1 MLVQERDSGAAVLL
15 VSVELDEIF
24 ALSDRIAVMF
34 AGRLM
39 AVMDAAD
46 ANEQDIGILMAG
58 GSLEKPSVPS
68 SAAGTAEKI
77 QQAL

>member
-1 MLVQERDSGAAVLL
+1 VHKTLIKERDSGAAVLL

-34 AGRLM
+34 EGRIMGTL
-39 AVMDAAD
+39 DAKD

-58 GSLEKPSVPS
+58 GSLESAETQKPAV
-68 SAAGTAEKI
+68 EKI
-77 QQAL
+77 LP